1 MNDIRL
7 EDITYLITLFCLTLN
22 LIFMITIT
30 ILPLFWWFVPFVLP
44 GLIGGLVGGIIGGI
58 LQDLKKV
65 AKRFTILGERAS
77 GKTTLHHFLTTGEV
91 YMGEYEQT
99 RREKTAKNTL
109 KLKDLELI
117 VNESV
122 DIGGAEVMRG
132 QWEKLINESDVICYL
147 IRGDK
152 VFEGDRKYIDLIKA
166 HISQILNTE
175 KAVQNSNTEKAVQNS
190 NTEKAVQKL
199 YLLITFLD
207 TIPQYSE
214 DADMVKKQI
223 DETLK
228 TSAFKKGTKAIY
240 GSLKT
245 QEETEQLV
253 YELITDILESSKK

>member
-1 MNDIRL
+1 
-7 EDITYLITLFCLTLN
+7 
-22 LIFMITIT
+22 MITIAV
-30 ILPLFWWFVPFVLP
+30 LPLFFWFLLP
-44 GLIGGLVGGIIGGI
+44 LLGGLVGGGLAAAVVAIGESLSRI
-58 LQDLKKV
+58 

-77 GKTTLHHFLTTGEV
+77 GKTTLHHFLTTGQV
-91 YMGEYEQT
+91 YMGEYKQT
-99 RREKTAKNTL
+99 SREKTAKNLL

-122 DIGGAEVMRG
+122 DIGGGEFMRD

-175 KAVQNSNTEKAVQNS
+175 KAVQNSNTEKAVQ
-190 NTEKAVQKL
+190 KL

-214 DADMVKKQI
+214 DADMVKRQI

-245 QEETEQLV
+245 QEETERLV

>member
-1 MNDIRL
+1 
-7 EDITYLITLFCLTLN
+7 
-22 LIFMITIT
+22 MITIAV
-30 ILPLFWWFVPFVLP
+30 LPLFFWFLLP
-44 GLIGGLVGGIIGGI
+44 LLGGLVGGGLAAAVVAIGESRSRI
-58 LQDLKKV
+58 
-65 AKRFTILGERAS
+65 AKRVTILGERAS
-77 GKTTLHHFLTTGEV
+77 GKTTFHHFLTTGQV
-91 YMGEYEQT
+91 YMGEYKQT
-99 RREKTAKNTL
+99 SREKTAKNLL

-152 VFEGDRKYIDLIKA
+152 VFEGDRKYIDLIKE
-166 HISQILNTE
+166 HISQIL
-175 KAVQNSNTEKAVQNS
+175 NTEKAVQNS

-207 TIPQYSE
+207 IIPQYSE

-228 TSAFKKGTKAIY
+228 ISVFKKGTKAIY

-253 YELITDILESSKK
+253 YELITDILENSKK

>member
-1 MNDIRL
+1 
-7 EDITYLITLFCLTLN
+7 
-22 LIFMITIT
+22 MITIAV
-30 ILPLFWWFVPFVLP
+30 LPLFFWFLLP
-44 GLIGGLVGGIIGGI
+44 LLGGLVGGGLAAAVVAIGESLSRI
-58 LQDLKKV
+58 

-77 GKTTLHHFLTTGEV
+77 GKTTLHHFLTTGQV
-91 YMGEYEQT
+91 YMGEYKQT
-99 RREKTAKNTL
+99 SREKTAKNLL

-166 HISQILNTE
+166 HISQILDTKKPE
-175 KAVQNSNTEKAVQNS
+175 HNSNA
-190 NTEKAVQKL
+190 EKAVQKL

-207 TIPQYSE
+207 MIPQYSE

-245 QEETEQLV
+245 QEETERLV

>member
-1 MNDIRL
+1 MIAFV
-7 EDITYLITLFCLTLN
+7 ISLIWWLLPS
-22 LIFMITIT
+22 LI
-30 ILPLFWWFVPFVLP
+30 W
-44 GLIGGLVGGIIGGI
+44 GGLAGGLAGFVSVAII
-58 LQDLKKV
+58 DTFKV
-65 AKRFTILGERAS
+65 NKRFTILGERAS
-77 GKTTLHHFLTTGEV
+77 GKTTLHRFLTTREV
-91 YMGEYEQT
+91 YMGEYIQT
-99 RREKTAKNTL
+99 TREKTAKNTL

-122 DIGGAEVMRG
+122 DIGGAEVMRD
-132 QWEKLINESDVICYL
+132 QWEKLINESNVICYL

-152 VFEGDRKYIDLIKA
+152 VFEGDRKYIDLIKK

-175 KAVQNSNTEKAVQNS
+175 KAE
-190 NTEKAVQKL
+190 QKL

-207 TIPQYSE
+207 MIPQYSE

-245 QEETEQLV
+245 QEETERLV
-253 YELITDILESSKK
+253 YELITDILENSKK

>member
-1 MNDIRL
+1 
-7 EDITYLITLFCLTLN
+7 
-22 LIFMITIT
+22 MITIT
-30 ILPLFWWFVPFVLP
+30 ILPLIFWFLAPL
-44 GLIGGLVGGIIGGI
+44 LGGLVGGGLVAAVVAIGESLSRI
-58 LQDLKKV
+58 
-65 AKRFTILGERAS
+65 AKRFTILGEKAS
-77 GKTTLHHFLTTGEV
+77 GKTTLHHFLTTGQV
-91 YMGEYEQT
+91 YMGEYKQT
-99 RREKTAKNTL
+99 FREKTAKNLL

-166 HISQILNTE
+166 HISQILDTKKPE
-175 KAVQNSNTEKAVQNS
+175 
-190 NTEKAVQKL
+190 QKL
-199 YLLITFLD
+199 YLLISFLD
-207 TIPQYSE
+207 IIPQYSE

-228 TSAFKKGTKAIY
+228 TSVFKKGTKAIY

-253 YELITDILESSKK
+253 CELITDILENSKK

>member
-1 MNDIRL
+1 
-7 EDITYLITLFCLTLN
+7 
-22 LIFMITIT
+22 MITIT
-30 ILPLFWWFVPFVLP
+30 ILPLIFWFLAPL
-44 GLIGGLVGGIIGGI
+44 LGGLVGGGLVAAVVAIGESLSRI
-58 LQDLKKV
+58 
-65 AKRFTILGERAS
+65 AKRFTILGEKAS
-77 GKTTLHHFLTTGEV
+77 GKTTLHHFLTTGQV
-91 YMGEYEQT
+91 YMGEYKQT
-99 RREKTAKNTL
+99 SREKTAKNLL

-166 HISQILNTE
+166 HISQILDTKKPE
-175 KAVQNSNTEKAVQNS
+175 
-190 NTEKAVQKL
+190 QKL

-207 TIPQYSE
+207 IIPQYSE

-228 TSAFKKGTKAIY
+228 TSVFKKGTKAIY

-253 YELITDILESSKK
+253 CELITDILENSKK

>member
-1 MNDIRL
+1 M
-7 EDITYLITLFCLTLN
+7 
-22 LIFMITIT
+22 
-30 ILPLFWWFVPFVLP
+30 
-44 GLIGGLVGGIIGGI
+44 
-58 LQDLKKV
+58 
-65 AKRFTILGERAS
+65 
-77 GKTTLHHFLTTGEV
+77 
-91 YMGEYEQT
+91 
-99 RREKTAKNTL
+99 
-109 KLKDLELI
+109 ELI

-122 DIGGAEVMRG
+122 DIGGAEVMRD
-132 QWEKLINESDVICYL
+132 QWEKLINESNVICYL

-166 HISQILNTE
+166 HISQILNTKKPE
-175 KAVQNSNTEKAVQNS
+175 
-190 NTEKAVQKL
+190 QKL

-207 TIPQYSE
+207 IIPQYSE

-253 YELITDILESSKK
+253 YELITDILENSKK

>member
-1 MNDIRL
+1 
-7 EDITYLITLFCLTLN
+7 
-22 LIFMITIT
+22 MITIAV
-30 ILPLFWWFVPFVLP
+30 LPLFFWFLLP
-44 GLIGGLVGGIIGGI
+44 LLGGLVGGGLAAAVVAIGESLSRI
-58 LQDLKKV
+58 

-77 GKTTLHHFLTTGEV
+77 GKTTLHHFLTTGQV
-91 YMGEYEQT
+91 YMGEYKQT
-99 RREKTAKNTL
+99 SREKTAKNLL

-122 DIGGAEVMRG
+122 DIGGGEFMRD

-152 VFEGDRKYIDLIKA
+152 VFEGDRKYIDSIKE

-175 KAVQNSNTEKAVQNS
+175 KAVQNSNTEKV
-190 NTEKAVQKL
+190 VQKL

-207 TIPQYSE
+207 MIPQYSE

-245 QEETEQLV
+245 QEETERLV

>member
-1 MNDIRL
+1 
-7 EDITYLITLFCLTLN
+7 
-22 LIFMITIT
+22 MITIT
-30 ILPLFWWFVPFVLP
+30 ILPLIFWFLAPL
-44 GLIGGLVGGIIGGI
+44 LGGLVGGGLVAAVVAIGESLSRI
-58 LQDLKKV
+58 
-65 AKRFTILGERAS
+65 AKRFTILGEKAS
-77 GKTTLHHFLTTGEV
+77 GKTTLHHFLTTGQV
-91 YMGEYEQT
+91 YMGEYKQT
-99 RREKTAKNTL
+99 SREKTAKNLL

-117 VNESV
+117 VNERV

-166 HISQILNTE
+166 HISQILDTKKPE
-175 KAVQNSNTEKAVQNS
+175 
-190 NTEKAVQKL
+190 QKL

-207 TIPQYSE
+207 IIPQYSE

-228 TSAFKKGTKAIY
+228 TSVFKKGTKAIY

-253 YELITDILESSKK
+253 YELITDILENSKK

>member
-1 MNDIRL
+1 
-7 EDITYLITLFCLTLN
+7 
-22 LIFMITIT
+22 MITIT
-30 ILPLFWWFVPFVLP
+30 ILPLFFWFLAPL
-44 GLIGGLVGGIIGGI
+44 LGGLVGGGLVAAVVAIGESLSRI
-58 LQDLKKV
+58 
-65 AKRFTILGERAS
+65 AKRFTILGEKAS
-77 GKTTLHHFLTTGEV
+77 GKTTLHHFLTTGQV
-91 YMGEYEQT
+91 YMGEYKQT
-99 RREKTAKNTL
+99 FREKTAKNLL

-166 HISQILNTE
+166 HISQILDTKKPE
-175 KAVQNSNTEKAVQNS
+175 
-190 NTEKAVQKL
+190 QKL

-207 TIPQYSE
+207 IIPQYSE

-228 TSAFKKGTKAIY
+228 TSVFKKGTKAIY

-253 YELITDILESSKK
+253 CELITDILENSKK